1 MWISFHCD
9 HLILEDPGK
18 SGKTVGPIP
27 QKVYKVQYSPSF
39 GVRIFRKFFAL
50 AATTLFLVPLC
61 SLWSWSK
68 KSDSLYQCILEKHKV
83 TKWFNRKFDFLS
95 TNLLEVGEDSITALF
110 LQLFQCWQPMGC
122 REKLA
127 SRDANP
133 VHKMRPPVCSYSVN
147 YFDRINSSWASPRQL
162 FHLMKMWHFNSPAS
176 FSLTLD
182 YRRCWTLIMCAE
194 LSASCP
200 GLSGLL
206 EWGTCIATVPKSY
219 TVIYGVVVLF
229 QVLTN
234 IWWAKNVAVMAASRL
249 SCHICELPT
258 KQSFTLKGG
267 SKYFVPF

>member
-9 HLILEDPGK
+9 PPILEDPGK
-18 SGKTVGPIP
+18 SGKTGGPIP

-122 REKLA
+122 RKKLA
-127 SRDANP
+127 SRDTYP
-133 VHKMRPPVCSYSVN
+133 VHKMRPPVCSYSVKYQVKIKCLSLKAWIWMSVFWLRCSFCMHWHESTIMSCKRSIE
-147 YFDRINSSWASPRQL
+147 YF
-162 FHLMKMWHFNSPAS
+162 S
-176 FSLTLD
+176 F
-182 YRRCWTLIMCAE
+182 
-194 LSASCP
+194 
-200 GLSGLL
+200 
-206 EWGTCIATVPKSY
+206 
-219 TVIYGVVVLF
+219 
-229 QVLTN
+229 
-234 IWWAKNVAVMAASRL
+234 
-249 SCHICELPT
+249 
-258 KQSFTLKGG
+258 
-267 SKYFVPF
+267 